1 MKSFKE
7 ISHIIS
13 TICSKHKAVLA
24 AYLFGSV
31 VKETQGKPSDIDI
44 AVLLDDTHSQS
55 FPILS
60 FISSLEKS
68 MGCRVDVVVLNRAG
82 EVLKY
87 EVRRSGKPVF
97 ERSPEA
103 RKRFEIYGR
112 KTYEDFLFYGRK
124 TYEDFLYLHKR
135 YVNKVLYGGTNG

>member
-13 TICSKHKAVLA
+13 TICSKHRAVLA

-44 AVLLDDTHSQS
+44 AVLLDDTHLQS

-68 MGCRVDVVVLNRAG
+68 MECRVDVVILNRAG

-112 KTYEDFLFYGRK
+112 KTYEDFL
-124 TYEDFLYLHKR
+124 YLHKR
-135 YVNKVLYGGTNG
+135 YVNKVLYGGSNG

>member
-7 ISHIIS
+7 IAHIIS
-13 TICSKHKAVLA
+13 TTCLKHRAVLA

-31 VKETQGKPSDIDI
+31 VKATQGKPSDIDI
-44 AVLLDDTHSQS
+44 AVLLDDTISQS

-60 FISSLEKS
+60 FMSSLEKS

-112 KTYEDFLFYGRK
+112 KTYEDFL
-124 TYEDFLYLHKR
+124 YLHKR
-135 YVNKVLYGGTNG
+135 YVNKVLYGGSNG